1 MNASEI
7 MNSVA
12 VLMND
17 AAKSQYTYY
26 VQIPYLNMAIN
37 ELNEHCQLNN
47 VQVTNVV
54 GPTYLI
60 VKPGVTML
68 DMHTQPGLPYDLIEI
83 QQINERLA
91 GTTENYLPMTR
102 REFLPP
108 VVNIIDSLIWW
119 SWQFQQLNF
128 LGANTPRQLQLNYI
142 TTGIPVIKEATD
154 NIELINAKSYLIYRT
169 AQFLAE
175 FIPKDGVSAASLN
188 EKKTESLDRFLGINT
203 KGKQAIQTRRR
214 PFLAAYKNRG
224 W

>member
-7 MNSVA
+7 MNSAA

-17 AAKSQYTYY
+17 AAKSEYTYY
-26 VQIPYLNMAIN
+26 IQLPYLNMAIN

-47 VQVTNVV
+47 VPVTNVV
-54 GPTYLI
+54 ADDTLI
-60 VKPGVTML
+60 VKPGVIML
-68 DMHTQPGLPYDLIEI
+68 DMHTNPHLPFDLIEI

-108 VVNIIDSLIWW
+108 LTNKIDSLVWW
-119 SWQFQQLNF
+119 TWQFQQINF
-128 LGANTPRQLQLNYI
+128 IGATSPRQLQLNYI
-142 TTGIPVIKEATD
+142 TTGIPVIKQATD
-154 NIELINAKSYLIYRT
+154 NIEMINAKSYLIYRT
-169 AQFLAE
+169 AQLLAE
-175 FIPKDGVSAASLN
+175 HIPKDGIVAATLN
-188 EKKTESLDRFLGINT
+188 QKTVEALDRFLGINT